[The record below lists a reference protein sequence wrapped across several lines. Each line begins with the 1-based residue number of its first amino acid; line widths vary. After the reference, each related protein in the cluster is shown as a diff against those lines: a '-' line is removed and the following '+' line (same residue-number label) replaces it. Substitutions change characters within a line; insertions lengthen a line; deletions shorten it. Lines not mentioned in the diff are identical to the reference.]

1 MAITTA
7 MCNSFKQELLG
18 GVHDLDTDT
27 IKIALIKVSHSGTY
41 GAATTNYSDVTGA
54 SDEAVGTNYTAGGQ
68 GLDSAT
74 IALDASNNTAFL
86 DFADEVFSNLTISAV
101 GAIIYNSSKSNK
113 AIALFD
119 FGGTVTSTSG
129 DFTIVFPAAAHNT
142 AVVRI
147 T

>member
-27 IKIALIKVSHSGTY
+27 IKIALIKLSHSGTY

-54 SDEAVGTNYTAGGQ
+54 SDEAVGTNYSAGGQ
-68 GLDSAT
+68 PLDSAT
-74 IALDASNNTAFL
+74 IALDATNNTAFL
-86 DFADEVFSNLTISAV
+86 DFADEVFANLTISAV
-101 GAIIYNSSKSNK
+101 GAILYNSSKSNK

>member
-27 IKIALIKVSHSGTY
+27 LKIALIKVSHSGTY

-68 GLDSAT
+68 GLDSAS

-86 DFADEVFSNLTISAV
+86 DFADEVFANLTISAV
-101 GAIIYNSSKSNK
+101 GAIIYNSSKANR

>member
-27 IKIALIKVSHSGTY
+27 LKIALIKVSHSGTY

-68 GLDSAT
+68 GLDSAA
-74 IALDASNNTAFL
+74 IALDAGNNTAFL
-86 DFADEVFSNLTISAV
+86 DFADEVFANLTIAAV
-101 GAIIYNSSKSNK
+101 GAIIYNSSKANR

>member
-27 IKIALIKVSHSGTY
+27 LKIALIKVSHSGTY

-68 GLDSAT
+68 GLDSAS

-86 DFADEVFSNLTISAV
+86 DFADEVFANLTVSAV

>member
-27 IKIALIKVSHSGTY
+27 LKIALIKVGHSGTY
-41 GAATTNYSDVTGA
+41 GAATTNYSNVTGA

-68 GLDSAT
+68 GLDSAS

-86 DFADEVFSNLTISAV
+86 DFADEVFANLTVSAV

>member
-27 IKIALIKVSHSGTY
+27 LKIALIKVSHSGTY

-54 SDEAVGTNYTAGGQ
+54 SDEAVGTNYSAGGQ

-74 IALDASNNTAFL
+74 IALDAGNNTAFL
-86 DFADEVFSNLTISAV
+86 DFADEVFANLTVSAV
-101 GAIIYNSSKSNK
+101 GAIIYNSSKANR

>member
-27 IKIALIKVSHSGTY
+27 LKIALIKVSHSGTY

-54 SDEAVGTNYTAGGQ
+54 SDEAVGTNYSAGGQ

-74 IALDASNNTAFL
+74 IALDAGNNTAFL
-86 DFADEVFSNLTISAV
+86 DFADEVFANLTISAV

>member
-27 IKIALIKVSHSGTY
+27 LKIALIKVSHSGTY
-41 GAATTNYSDVTGA
+41 NAATTNYSDVTGA
-54 SDEAVGTNYTAGGQ
+54 SDEAVGTNYSAGGQ
-68 GLDSAT
+68 GLDSAA
-74 IALDASNNTAFL
+74 IALDAGNNTAFL
-86 DFADEVFSNLTISAV
+86 DFADEVFANLTISAV

>member
-27 IKIALIKVSHSGTY
+27 LKIALIKVSHSGTY

-74 IALDASNNTAFL
+74 IALDAGNNTAFL
-86 DFADEVFSNLTISAV
+86 DFADEVFANLTIAAV

>member
-86 DFADEVFSNLTISAV
+86 DFADEVFANLTIAAV

-129 DFTIVFPAAAHNT
+129 DFTIVFPAAAHST

>member
-27 IKIALIKVSHSGTY
+27 LKIALIKVSHSGTY